1 MVTAL
6 EPITRK
12 LPRGA
17 LARFLRLFQGDLY
30 ETAEAVGTTPD
41 QCRAWLRD
49 LKIRDELR
57 KRGCKW
63 PVLYRT
69 VASRVDRE
77 ELLTKFMFDEKQK
90 MRDRMAAVEIL
101 GRMSGDFVEIRR
113 ITGPDGGPL
122 QTINLGLNA
131 EMPAGELEER
141 VRKLRERRAS
151 GMVSTVEEEILG

>member
-90 MRDRMAAVEIL
+90 MRDRMQAVEIL
-101 GRMSGDFVEIRR
+101 GRMSGDFVERR
-113 ITGPDGGPL
+113 IVTGADGGPL
-122 QTINLGLNA
+122 LTVSMNLGA
-131 EMPAGELEER
+131 EMPVAELEDR
-141 VRKLRERRAS
+141 VRRLRERR
-151 GMVSTVEEEILG
+151 VTTKIEDEILG